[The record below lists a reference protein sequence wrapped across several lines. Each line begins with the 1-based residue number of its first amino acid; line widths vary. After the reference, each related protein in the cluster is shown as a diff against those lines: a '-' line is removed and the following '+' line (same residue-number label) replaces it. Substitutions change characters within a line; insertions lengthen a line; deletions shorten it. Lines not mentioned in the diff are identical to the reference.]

1 MELMTRDFG
10 KIEIEKDQI
19 INFKGGLPGF
29 EEYQEFVL
37 LPFADDSPFIIMQSI
52 VNPELA
58 FITIEPRNLI
68 SDYEFEISDKKEK
81 ELKINSIEEILVL
94 NIITLKNKIENI
106 TANLSAPIIINL
118 KERLGSQIILDNH
131 KLSVRYPIFAE
142 AEQQSAQLEEVSE

>member
-1 MELMTRDFG
+1 MTRDFG
-10 KIEIEKDQI
+10 KIEIERDQI
-19 INFKGGLPGF
+19 INFENGLPGF
-29 EEYQEFVL
+29 EEYREFIL

-58 FITIEPRNLI
+58 FITVEPGNLI

-94 NIITLKNKIENI
+94 NIITLKDKIENI

-118 KERLGSQIILDNH
+118 KEKLGSQIILDNQ
-131 KLSVRYPIFAE
+131 KFSVRYPIFAKV
-142 AEQQSAQLEEVSE
+142 EQADQIEEVSE